1 MEIVMPRRPRDPGV
15 PSSPVEYFGTE
26 LRAFREAAG
35 LSRPQLAEKLG
46 YTPQWIGQVESGK
59 NGPSEEFAKDC
70 DTYFKTNGTFYR
82 IWEWTRDSGRLAV
95 LPPGFPD
102 FIVRERE
109 AEVIHIFETMVITG
123 LFQTPEYA
131 HEVLKLG
138 KTSEAAEQLVSAR
151 MERQEILDQ
160 EDAPHVFAIFDEGAI
175 RRPIGN
181 SEVMKRQLQHL
192 IELAELPNV
201 TIQIVPTAKGAYPG
215 LPGAFTI
222 LAFQDAPDAV
232 RVEGHVGSQLVDH
245 PMVVRKYGVR
255 FDLIRASAMSAE
267 DSLGLLQ
274 TILESL

>member
-1 MEIVMPRRPRDPGV
+1 LEIVMPRRPRDPGV

-26 LRAFREAAG
+26 LRAFRETAG

-82 IWEWTRDSGRLAV
+82 IWEWIRDFGRLAV

-102 FIVRERE
+102 FIVHERE

-138 KTSEAAEQLVSAR
+138 KTCEAAEQLVSAR
-151 MERQEILDQ
+151 MERQEILDR

-192 IELAELPNV
+192 IDLAELPNV

-232 RVEGHVGSQLVDH
+232 RVEGHVGGQLVDH
-245 PMVVRKYGVR
+245 PVVVRKYGVR

-267 DSLGLLQ
+267 DSLGLLR

>member
-1 MEIVMPRRPRDPGV
+1 MPRRPRDPGV

-26 LRAFREAAG
+26 LRACREAAD
-35 LSRPQLAEKLG
+35 LSRPQLAERLG

-82 IWEWTRDSGRLAV
+82 IWEWTRDFGRLQV

-102 FIVRERE
+102 FVVRERE
-109 AEVIHIFETMVITG
+109 AEVIRIFETMVITG

-138 KTSEAAEQLVSAR
+138 KTAEAVGQLVSAR
-151 MERQEILDQ
+151 MERQAILDR
-160 EDAPHVFAIFDEGAI
+160 EDAPHVFAIFDEGAV

-181 SEVMKRQLQHL
+181 SDVMRGQIQHL
-192 IELAELPNV
+192 MDLAELPNV

-232 RVEGHVGSQLVDH
+232 RVEGHVGGQLVDH
-245 PMVVRKYGVR
+245 PVVVRKYGVR
-255 FDLIRASAMSAE
+255 FDLIRASAMCAE
-267 DSLGLLQ
+267 DSLGLFQ